1 MLLIYYA
8 CVILEVARKA
18 YILLHY
24 ISYVLTVLYQKQW
37 PFILM
42 LYILCIYYT
51 GSGPE
56 DFHILVLC
64 LYKFS
69 PFYVGS
75 SDGFIAPGQLPNYL
89 IYLYS
94 NVCTVSSLNSSP
106 KRGGVTLFF
115 CIKAAT
121 LQYLGRVVWS
131 VIQAIADKHLESHY
145 QNSHFSK
152 FFVILHTG
160 KTASDS
166 DWKTSSK
173 PEQPMPV

>member
-1 MLLIYYA
+1 MSWPFYT
-8 CVILEVARKA
+8 R
-18 YILLHY
+18 
-24 ISYVLTVLYQKQW
+24 SSDR

-42 LYILCIYYT
+42 LYILCIYFT
-51 GSGPE
+51 GSGPQ

-64 LYKFS
+64 YISFW

-75 SDGFIAPGQLPNYL
+75 SDRFIAPGQLPNYL

-131 VIQAIADKHLESHY
+131 VLKAIANKHLKSHY

-152 FFVILHTG
+152 LFVTLHTG
-160 KTASDS
+160 SIASDS
-166 DWKTSSK
+166 DCKTSPK
-173 PEQPMPV
+173 PE